1 MLLKVS
7 LCLPGLPSPMAK
19 RTANAPLE
27 INTHGASLTDF
38 AQAICLQE
46 QLEVGLVRLYVTV
59 QQLTFPLCLVAASG
73 LRPLVRPRLGDI
85 PAWPL
90 RQVPSLLAQCSVDM
104 PSGLTLWPFS
114 DDPHITQEGFILHG
128 SNSEIRAKVY
138 RFLLQREIPS
148 NVAPSVRE
156 YLEWQYENGS
166 PVQIFNFQSLEHLTL
181 QAAPP
186 PAKRRAAN
194 LISPQPTSSPVQPP
208 PPTFRIFQ
216 EDPAR
221 QQGVYASQSARP
233 PYSAARINPQSHG
246 QEVLPHQLP
255 FPSLIQDAAR
265 RVSAIKEAALTL
277 LDIVQNNPL
286 ANNNHAH
293 QSGARACHTIC
304 TEMETLEDAL
314 WQIP

>member
-1 MLLKVS
+1 
-7 LCLPGLPSPMAK
+7 MAK

-27 INTHGASLTDF
+27 ISTHGVSLTDY

-46 QLEVGLVRLYVTV
+46 HLEVSLVRLSVTV
-59 QQLTFPLCLVAASG
+59 HQLTFPLCLVAASG
-73 LRPLVRPRLGDI
+73 LRPHARPRLGGI

-90 RQVPSLLAQCSVDM
+90 RQVPSILDRCSVDM
-104 PSGLTLWPFS
+104 PSGLTLYPFA

-128 SNSEIRAKVY
+128 SNSEIRARVY

-148 NVAPSVRE
+148 NVAPYVRE
-156 YLEWQYENGS
+156 RLEWQYENGS
-166 PVQIFNFQSLEHLTL
+166 PVQIFNFHSLEHLTL

-194 LISPQPTSSPVQPP
+194 LISPQPTSPPAQPL

-216 EDPAR
+216 EDPIG
-221 QQGVYASQSARP
+221 QPGVYASQASRP
-233 PYSAARINPQSHG
+233 AHEAARSSPQAHG
-246 QEVLPHQLP
+246 QEGSQHLLP

-286 ANNNHAH
+286 AGHSHAH
-293 QSGARACHTIC
+293 QNGARACHSIY
-304 TEMETLEDAL
+304 TEMETLEEAL
-314 WQIP
+314 GQIS